1 MAKFFNNAGPVKAD
15 MNYHID
21 PLTRIDWDEVYDLI
35 LQQRYFILHA
45 PRQTGK
51 TSSLIAMMHALNK
64 KEDFTA
70 LYVNI
75 EGAQAARG
83 DVEAGI
89 SAVCS
94 AFARSASLYLND
106 PDLEPWIRATVK
118 EFPAEDRLSS
128 ILAAFSMRLEKPL
141 VLMLDEVDALVGD
154 TLISLLRQ
162 LRAGYEQR
170 PKAFPQSLVLCGVRD
185 IRDYRI
191 HTSHNE
197 IITGGSAFNIK
208 AASLRLGNFTEDES
222 KDLWLQHTKETGQVF
237 DEKIFPELWED
248 TKGQPWLV
256 NALAHELTW
265 NNKEAR
271 DRTKPLFLEDYFAA
285 RERLIQSRQ
294 THLDQLTD
302 KLKEPRVS
310 RIIEELLQGEELPDT
325 VFGKIS
331 TDDQQYVEDLGL
343 ITTKPQIA
351 ISNRIYRE
359 VIPREMT
366 WLAQTRIVQESL
378 WYTKEDLSLD
388 MTKLLSAFQQF
399 FRENSESWIERFDY
413 KEAGPQLLMQAFLQ
427 RIINGGGRVNRE
439 YGLGS
444 RRTDLFLEWP
454 LDKEKGFFGPVQR
467 VVIELKILRK
477 GLENTIK
484 EGLEQ
489 TTDYAD
495 KTGAGEAHLV
505 IFNRNPQI
513 PWEEKIWN
521 KTMNHGKWTMG
532 VWGS

>member
-75 EGAQAARG
+75 EGAQAARN
-83 DVEAGI
+83 DVDAGI
-89 SAVCS
+89 NEVIGALASAASVYLEDDRPS
-94 AFARSASLYLND
+94 AM
-106 PDLEPWIRATVK
+106 LEEVRKQRKMQGAL
-118 EFPAEDRLSS
+118 AELLTRWSQ
-128 ILAAFSMRLEKPL
+128 MLEKPL
-141 VLMLDEVDALVGD
+141 VLMLDEVDSLVGD

-162 LRAGYEQR
+162 IRSGYDRR
-170 PKAFPQSLVLCGVRD
+170 PKAFPQSLILCGVRD

-208 AASLRLGNFTEDES
+208 AASLRLGNFTEDEC
-222 KDLWLQHTKETGQVF
+222 KDLWLQHTKETGQIF

-271 DRTKPLFLEDYFAA
+271 DRSKTLFLEDYFAA

-366 WLAQTRIVQESL
+366 WLAQTRIVHEST
-378 WYTKEDLSLD
+378 WYMREDKNLD
-388 MTKLLSAFQQF
+388 MTKLLLAFQQF

-489 TTDYAD
+489 TADYAD
-495 KTGAGEAHLV
+495 KTAAGEAHLV

-532 VWGS
+532 VWGV

>member
-75 EGAQAARG
+75 EGAQAARN
-83 DVEAGI
+83 DVDAGI
-89 SAVCS
+89 NEVIGALASAASVYLEDDRPS
-94 AFARSASLYLND
+94 AM
-106 PDLEPWIRATVK
+106 LEEVRKQRKMQGAL
-118 EFPAEDRLSS
+118 AELLTRWSQ
-128 ILAAFSMRLEKPL
+128 MLEKPL
-141 VLMLDEVDALVGD
+141 VLMLDEVDSLVGD

-162 LRAGYEQR
+162 IRSGYDRR
-170 PKAFPQSLVLCGVRD
+170 PKAFPQSLILCGVRD

-208 AASLRLGNFTEDES
+208 AASLRLGNFTEDEC
-222 KDLWLQHTKETGQVF
+222 KDLWLQHTKETGQIF

-302 KLKEPRVS
+302 KLREPRVHKVIS
-310 RIIEELLQGEELPDT
+310 ALLSTDQTELLMPR
-325 VFGKIS
+325 
-331 TDDQQYVEDLGL
+331 DDMDYVEDLGL
-343 ITTKPQIA
+343 IHRKPHIN

-359 VIPREMT
+359 IIPRELTVVTQDTMI
-366 WLAQTRIVQESL
+366 QKSI
-378 WYTKEDLSLD
+378 WYTKEDSSLD
-388 MTKLLSAFQQF
+388 MEKLLLAFQQF

-413 KEAGPQLLMQAFLQ
+413 KEAGPQLLMQTFLQ

-489 TTDYAD
+489 TADYAD

-513 PWEEKIWN
+513 PWEEKVWN

-532 VWGS
+532 VWGA

>member
-1 MAKFFNNAGPVKAD
+1 MAKFFNNAGPVMAD

-21 PLTRIDWDEVYDLI
+21 PLTRINWDEVYNLI

-64 KEDFTA
+64 KDDFTA

-75 EGAQAARG
+75 EGAQAARN

-94 AFARSASLYLND
+94 AFAQSAAFYLEDERPQEWLN
-106 PDLEPWIRATVK
+106 EKGFAT
-118 EFPAEDRLSS
+118 PALQRLSAMMDAWTRMNS
-128 ILAAFSMRLEKPL
+128 RPTVF
-141 VLMLDEVDALVGD
+141 MLDEVDALVGD

-162 LRAGYEQR
+162 IRSGYDRR
-170 PKAFPQSLVLCGVRD
+170 PKAFPQSLILCGVRD

-191 HTSHNE
+191 HTTHQE

-208 AASLRLGNFTEDES
+208 AASLRLGNFTEEEC
-222 KDLWLQHTKETGQVF
+222 KELWLQHTQETGQIF
-237 DEKIFPELWED
+237 DDKIFPELWED

-271 DRTKPLFLEDYFAA
+271 DRSKTLFLEDYFAA
-285 RERLIQSRQ
+285 REALIQSRQ

-302 KLKEPRVS
+302 KLREPRVS
-310 RIIEELLQGEELPDT
+310 RIIEELLQGEELPDA

-378 WYTKEDLSLD
+378 WYTREDKNLD
-388 MTKLLSAFQQF
+388 MTKLLLAFQQF

-454 LDKEKGFFGPVQR
+454 LDKEKGFFG
-467 VVIELKILRK
+467 
-477 GLENTIK
+477 
-484 EGLEQ
+484 
-489 TTDYAD
+489 
-495 KTGAGEAHLV
+495 
-505 IFNRNPQI
+505 
-513 PWEEKIWN
+513 
-521 KTMNHGKWTMG
+521 
-532 VWGS
+532 

>member
-1 MAKFFNNAGPVKAD
+1 MEKFFNNAGPVMAD

-21 PLTRIDWDEVYDLI
+21 PLTRINWDEVYDLI

-64 KEDFTA
+64 KDDFTA

-75 EGAQAARG
+75 EGAQAARNN
-83 DVEAGI
+83 VEAGI

-94 AFARSASLYLND
+94 AFARSASHYLND
-106 PDLEPWIRATVK
+106 PDLEPWIRKTVK
-118 EFPAEDRLSS
+118 EIPAEDRLSS
-128 ILAAFSMRLEKPL
+128 ILTAFSERLEKPL

-170 PKAFPQSLVLCGVRD
+170 PKAFPQSLILCGVRD

-191 HTSHNE
+191 HTAHQE

-208 AASLRLGNFTEDES
+208 AASLRLGNFTEEEC
-222 KDLWLQHTKETGQVF
+222 KELWLQHTQETGQIF
-237 DEKIFPELWED
+237 DDKIFPELWED

-271 DRTKPLFLEDYFAA
+271 DRSKTLFLEDYFAA
-285 RERLIQSRQ
+285 REKLIQSRQ

-302 KLKEPRVS
+302 KLREPRVHKVIS
-310 RIIEELLQGEELPDT
+310 ALLSTDETELLMPR
-325 VFGKIS
+325 
-331 TDDQQYVEDLGL
+331 DDMDYVEDLGL
-343 ITTKPQIA
+343 IHRKPNIN

-359 VIPREMT
+359 IIPRELTVVTQDTMI
-366 WLAQTRIVQESL
+366 QKSI
-378 WYTKEDLSLD
+378 WYTKEDSSLD
-388 MTKLLSAFQQF
+388 MTKLLLAFQQF

-489 TTDYAD
+489 TADYAD

-505 IFNRNPQI
+505 IFNRKPEI
-513 PWEEKIWN
+513 PWEEKVWN
-521 KTMNHGKWTMG
+521 KTMEHGKWTVG
-532 VWGS
+532 VWGM